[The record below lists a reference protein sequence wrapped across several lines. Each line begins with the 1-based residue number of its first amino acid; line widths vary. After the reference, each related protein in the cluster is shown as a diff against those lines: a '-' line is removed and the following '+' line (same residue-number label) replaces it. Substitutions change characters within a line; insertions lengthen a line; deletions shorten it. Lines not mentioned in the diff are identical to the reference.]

1 MNAAADMED
10 KQKATAEAS
19 AEGEQAKLKETLV
32 EESKMQSDAK
42 TSQAEVLLLHVATAN
57 N

>member
-19 AEGEQAKLKETLV
+19 AEDEQAKLKEALV
-32 EESKMQSDAK
+32 EESKMESDAK
-42 TSQAEVLLLHVATAN
+42 ASQTQVLLLHVATASN
-57 N
+57 